1 MTLSTENLFFAYE
14 KSSPVLE
21 NISFSV
27 EKGKFI
33 GIFGPNGGGKT
44 TLLKLLLG
52 LNTPTSG
59 KVTVLGQNPAEITN
73 RLGYVPQVRR
83 FDRSFPIS
91 VFEVVLQGC
100 LSKYKGYGAFSKEL
114 KAKASSALERVG
126 LQDKAH
132 LPFGTL
138 SGGQIQRTLIARAL
152 ASDPEILLLDEATVG
167 VDPEALKE
175 IFKFLLTLRGEI
187 TIILV
192 THDLQVIASEMD
204 SLLCINRQLSTF
216 SPKQVCDHFSMGL
229 YHPRETKGNQ
239 GGQE

>member
-1 MTLSTENLFFAYE
+1 MTLSVENLFFSYE

-52 LNTPTSG
+52 LQSPTSG
-59 KVTVLGQNPAEITN
+59 KITVLGQDPSDVTD

-100 LSKYKGYGAFSKEL
+100 LSKYRGYGSFSKEL
-114 KAKASSALERVG
+114 KEKAFSALEKVG
-126 LQDKAH
+126 LQDKAEH
-132 LPFGTL
+132 PFGTL

-152 ASDPEILLLDEATVG
+152 ATDPEILLLDEATVG
-167 VDPEALKE
+167 VDPDALKE
-175 IFKFLLTLRGEI
+175 IFRFLLSLRGKI

-204 SLLCINRQLSTF
+204 SLLCINRELSTF
-216 SPKQVCDHFSMGL
+216 SPKQVCEHFSMGL
-229 YHPRETKGNQ
+229 YHPRETND
-239 GGQE
+239 

>member
-1 MTLSTENLFFAYE
+1 MTLSVENLFFSYE
-14 KSSPVLE
+14 KQTPILE
-21 NISFSV
+21 DVSFSV

-33 GIFGPNGGGKT
+33 GFFGPNGGGKT

-52 LNTPTSG
+52 LQSPSNG
-59 KVTVLGQNPAEITN
+59 KISVLGQDPSDVTD

-100 LSKYKGYGAFSKEL
+100 LSKYRGYGSFSQEL
-114 KAKASSALERVG
+114 KDKAYSALEKVG
-126 LQDKAH
+126 LQDKADA
-132 LPFGTL
+132 PFGTL

-167 VDPEALKE
+167 VDPDALKE
-175 IFKFLLTLRGEI
+175 IFRFLLSLRGTI

-192 THDLQVIASEMD
+192 THDLQAIASEMD
-204 SLLCINRQLSTF
+204 SLFCINRQLSTY

-229 YHPRETKGNQ
+229 YHPREKND
-239 GGQE
+239 